1 MESDMAKGPLSPEAM
16 RILKK
21 QRKRFLKRFGRE
33 PGPSDPVFWDDDVPG
48 DTPAAIDP
56 EKHRNQVLEA
66 MEAAG
71 TPPDV
76 AYAYAK
82 TGYLIVAGKE
92 ANFTPE
98 ARAEWK
104 AAILVDRRQEE
115 AGKLS

>member
-1 MESDMAKGPLSPEAM
+1 MRKVKLPPEAM

-21 QRKRFLKRFGRE
+21 QRKRFIKRFGRE
-33 PGPSDPVFWDDDVPG
+33 PGPNDPIFWDEDVPG

-71 TPPDV
+71 APPDV

-92 ANFTPE
+92 GNFTPE
-98 ARAEWK
+98 ARADWN
-104 AAILVDRRQEE
+104 AAIDEYRRLE
-115 AGKLS
+115 